1 MTRIGRNDPCYC
13 GSGNKFKKCCLGK
26 ETAPAVSQP
35 QAQPVFTLKGQVEK
49 TQAAAVE
56 KRNTVH
62 TLGVFIFFTTE
73 SGDGWVLEISAMDAL
88 QVAKAGK
95 IVKVEIEENPETIEV
110 NWSHKFSIQDKKFV
124 VTSYKNKKQT
134 IFEEYPAHRLKTLVE
149 KGRNKFPAEMLE
161 QVHIDG

>member
-1 MTRIGRNDPCYC
+1 MTRIGRNDPCSC

-26 ETAPAVSQP
+26 EAAEAASQP
-35 QAQPVFTLKGQVEK
+35 QAQPAITLKGHVEK
-49 TQAAAVE
+49 TQAAAAE
-56 KRNTVH
+56 KRNTMH

-73 SGDGWVLEISAMDAL
+73 GGDGWVLEISAMDAL

-95 IVKVEIEENPETIEV
+95 KVKVEIEENPETIEV

-134 IFEEYPAHRLKTLVE
+134 IFEDYPAHRIKTLIE
-149 KGRNKFPAEMLE
+149 KGRRKFPAEMLK
-161 QVHIDG
+161 QVHVAG